1 VKTPEQLRRELEH
14 ARSRN
19 PPADRDIRK
28 RPKKVKPPK
37 PKAVCPITLGQF
49 VRDGRP
55 TLVVIIDG
63 VPMEA
68 VIKEFSSGSFGWHAV
83 GKITLTVGGVA
94 CLAQVGVNITL
105 IGSGDA
111 PR

>member
-1 VKTPEQLRRELEH
+1 VKTPEQLRQELER

-28 RPKKVKPPK
+28 RPKKSRPPK
-37 PKAVCPITLGQF
+37 PKAACPITLGQF

-55 TLVVIIDG
+55 ILAVTIDG
-63 VPMEA
+63 VAMEA

-83 GKITLTVGGVA
+83 GKVLLTVGGVA
-94 CLAQVGVNITL
+94 CPAQVGVNITL